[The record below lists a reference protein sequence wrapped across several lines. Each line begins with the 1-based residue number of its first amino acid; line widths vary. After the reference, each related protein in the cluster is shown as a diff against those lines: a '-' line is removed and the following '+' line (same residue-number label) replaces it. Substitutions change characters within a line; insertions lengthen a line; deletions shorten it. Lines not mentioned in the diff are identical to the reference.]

1 MQRGQQPL
9 QVDALAV
16 PLARALGFFEAGRG
30 RRARSAAE
38 ETVAHA
44 AWVGEELIEQHVEL
58 LLEEEGAFR
67 LDARAAVEDEH
78 TARELRRA
86 EAEVRMADEEAGDGG

>member
-9 QVDALAV
+9 QVDTLAV
-16 PLARALGFFEAGRG
+16 SRARALGFVEARRG
-30 RRARSAAE
+30 QRARSAAE
-38 ETVAHA
+38 EAVAHA
-44 AWVGEELIEQHVEL
+44 ERVSEELIEQHVEL

-86 EAEVRMADEEAGDGG
+86 EAEVRVADEEAGDGG